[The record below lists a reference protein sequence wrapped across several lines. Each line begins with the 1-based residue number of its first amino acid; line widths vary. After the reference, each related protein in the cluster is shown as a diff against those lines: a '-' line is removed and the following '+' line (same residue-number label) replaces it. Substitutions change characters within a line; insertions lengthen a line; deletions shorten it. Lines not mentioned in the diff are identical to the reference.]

1 MKLLL
6 KSYFISISF
15 LLLFSS
21 SLQGQFYYDSIANIV
36 GDSMEM
42 YFYQKDL
49 SYFDKIFN
57 AEAFVSFI
65 KQDSVNDLTASFNK
79 SFFEKIDIT
88 ESLGNQILKVVEAGD
103 HYSFIR
109 YTYDIDFN
117 YYLLFRL
124 FSEEGINYHEYVLSF
139 NQETDEYF
147 ISDVFIYLSGEYYST
162 TINRF
167 YEPTYK
173 DMAEG
178 KVFGPGIRQT
188 MAIQQI
194 ETLKAE
200 GKYKKAQ
207 KIYEKKIG
215 DDYKKGAFGLFNYV
229 ELYGFKDLNKYEKYL
244 LEIKEDQKSL
254 SSFYLMSI
262 DKHIMAENY
271 QKALNAIDS
280 LYQYTYDDLLELVK
294 GHIYYASDNY
304 DEAIKSYASITESFP
319 FFEDGYTNLLA
330 LYDEL
335 NKEKEGIELL
345 HTFEENI
352 DLNYDAVEELIPSYM
367 PNLSQTD
374 AYKNWLIEARK
385 RDEEKTKN
393 EN

>member
-1 MKLLL
+1 MKLLF

-15 LLLFSS
+15 LLLFSN
-21 SLQGQFYYDSIANIV
+21 SLSGQFYYDSIANMV

-42 YFYQKDL
+42 YFYQEDL
-49 SYFDKIFN
+49 SYFEKIFN
-57 AEAFVSFI
+57 DEAFKSYI
-65 KQDSVNDLTASFNK
+65 KKDSVNELTASFND
-79 SFFEKIDIT
+79 SFFEKINVT
-88 ESLGNQILKVVEAGD
+88 QSLGGQILNVVEAGD
-103 HYSFIR
+103 YYSFIK

-139 NQETDEYF
+139 NQDTDEYF

-162 TINRF
+162 TLNRF
-167 YEPTYK
+167 YEPTYN

-194 ETLKAE
+194 ESLKAE
-200 GKYKKAQ
+200 GNYKKAQ
-207 KIYEKKIG
+207 KIYEKKIS
-215 DDYKKGAFGLFNYV
+215 DEYKKGAFGLFNFI
-229 ELYGFKDLNKYEKYL
+229 ELYGFEDLAKYEKYL
-244 LEIKEDQKSL
+244 TEIKEDQKSL

-262 DKHIMAENY
+262 DKHILAESY
-271 QKALNAIDS
+271 QEALDAIDS
-280 LYQYTYDDLLELVK
+280 LYQYTYDDLLELLK
-294 GHIYYASDNY
+294 GHIHYAAEDY
-304 DEAIKSYASITESFP
+304 DDAIISYASIIEYYP

-335 NKEKEGIELL
+335 DKEKEGIELL
-345 HTFEENI
+345 HLFEENI
-352 DLNYDAVEELIPSYM
+352 DLNFDAVEELIPSYM
-367 PNLSQTD
+367 PKISQSE

-385 RDEEKTKN
+385 RDEEKTEN